1 MTYNVIALAQM
12 SSDQIRN
19 LARLHRRVLHS
30 LLSDLGAP
38 FLERYYRL
46 ARADSSVIGMCA
58 LSAEGNP
65 LGWVVGSP
73 QPEQIARRMS
83 EARGWFII
91 HMLRVLVT
99 NPKTIWQV
107 AVSSSS
113 ASVPLKPGAI
123 ELTYLGV
130 DESTRKKGLG
140 RELLNAFIEAA
151 RGKGFTSV
159 ELSVEAGNAAA
170 IALYTRAGF
179 RVARSHME
187 GAFDRHRMELILT

>member
-140 RELLNAFIEAA
+140 RELLSAFIEAA

>member
-91 HMLRVLVT
+91 YMLRVLVT

-140 RELLNAFIEAA
+140 RELLSAFIEAA

>member
-91 HMLRVLVT
+91 YMLRVLVT

-113 ASVPLKPGAI
+113 TSVPLKPGAI

-140 RELLNAFIEAA
+140 RELLSAFIEAA